1 MAGKITHRSFLN
13 DKAHG
18 GRAYVRC
25 EVEADDSECYE
36 GHPKKLGVRAE
47 FGVADCS
54 REATLDFN
62 LSGWHEAEAKR
73 KNIAGLR
80 SKAKRLRKAAVWF
93 EKALNRELDR
103 VEASMAVEAPKPE
116 APKADAVPSPSAT
129 SPGTPSGEL
138 LLAS

>member
-1 MAGKITHRSFLN
+1 MAEKITHRKFLN
-13 DKAHG
+13 DKAHR

-36 GHPKKLGVRAE
+36 GDPKKLGVRAE

-54 REATLDFN
+54 REATLNFS
-62 LSGWHEAEAKR
+62 LSGWHETEVKR

-80 SKAKRLRKAAVWF
+80 NKAKRLRKAAVWF
-93 EKALNRELDR
+93 EKALNRELDK
-103 VEASMAVEAPKPE
+103 VEASLSVEAPKPE
-116 APKADAVPSPSAT
+116 APKGEGVGTPSAT
-129 SPGTPSGEL
+129 SPATPSGEP